1 MLQCTLTP
9 KKVEMLMQETAGL
22 DKHVKKTKSIKNI
35 LTLDAITACYARTCT
50 LNIDGTAVSPEVEP
64 IKDPQTSGVM
74 TKPPGH
80 PLQHAWCISLPSFLE
95 TPGMTFF
102 LPTF

>member
-35 LTLDAITACYARTCT
+35 LTLNAITACYACMCT
-50 LNIDGTAVSPEVEP
+50 LNVDGTAVSPEVEP
-64 IKDPQTSGVM
+64 IEDPQISGMM
-74 TKPPGH
+74 TKPPRH
-80 PLQHAWCISLPSFLE
+80 PLQHAWCVFLPSFLE
-95 TPGMTFF
+95 TPRMIFF